1 MKKDIN
7 TLIDEVVSNVHD
19 DWPTLYKIRYVYLAV
34 GKELMRDTDFF
45 LSVDGKLGEANL
57 SSQEIIDIYNSEKGR
72 GLAVICKSAS
82 SILKMAYDRLG
93 IHSELIE
100 TNTSLATIYD
110 EGEFLI
116 NHWFLAVYDDKGKA
130 YFMTLTPDL
139 GYIQM
144 NMETR
149 HFASNIPYIRDF
161 GSKKMQVYKGEEI
174 KPSSISRDE
183 LQKIDIEIGYIKRKY
198 LYNRCHLIGYQLTGE
213 NANEKN
219 LITGTRYLN
228 SEGMLPFE
236 NMIADYIDET
246 DNHVLYR
253 VTPIFKGDNLLASGV
268 QIGAYSVEDKG
279 KGVSFNVYCYNVQP
293 GITIDYTNGDSKLS
307 DGTIASITLNYTKYA
322 LEVGQSKT
330 LVAVTSPESA
340 VKSVTWYSSNNK
352 IATVS
357 KNGKVTA
364 VKAGTV
370 TITAKTTNGLKAIC
384 KVTVKEKSGTA
395 VVNSTSSGS
404 CTYVLN
410 TNTKKF
416 HLPSCSSVKD
426 MKDKN
431 KQEVTC
437 SRDEVID
444 MGYVPCKHCNS

>member
-1 MKKDIN
+1 MKKK
-7 TLIDEVVSNVHD
+7 NVF
-19 DWPTLYKIRYVYLAV
+19 LCL
-34 GKELMRDTDFF
+34 LMALSLVCN
-45 LSVDGKLGEANL
+45 LSVMPASAALQKEKITLNNLPVYSGEAYVELNDNVP
-57 SSQEIIDIYNSEKGR
+57 SFSKKDMTSKAFEKYSK
-72 GLAVICKSAS
+72 L
-82 SILKMAYDRLG
+82 D
-93 IHSELIE
+93 
-100 TNTSLATIYD
+100 
-110 EGEFLI
+110 
-116 NHWFLAVYDDKGKA
+116 
-130 YFMTLTPDL
+130 DL
-139 GYIQM
+139 GRCGAAYA
-144 NMETR
+144 NVCRETMPTEER
-149 HFASNIPYIRDF
+149 GNI
-161 GSKKMQVYKGEEI
+161 GMI
-174 KPSSISRDE
+174 KPSGWHTVKYDNVE
-183 LQKIDIEIGYIKRKY
+183 GKY
-198 LYNRCHLIGYQLTGE
+198 LYNRCHLIGYQLTAE

-228 SEGMLPFE
+228 VEGMLPFE
-236 NMIADYIDET
+236 NLVADYVEET

-268 QIGAYSVEDKG
+268 QIEAYSVEDKG

-364 VKAGTV
+364 VTTGTV

-416 HLPSCSSVKD
+416 HLPSCLSVKD

-437 SRDEVID
+437 YRDEVID
-444 MGYVPCKHCNS
+444 MGYVPCKRCNP

>member
-1 MKKDIN
+1 MKKK
-7 TLIDEVVSNVHD
+7 NVF
-19 DWPTLYKIRYVYLAV
+19 LCL
-34 GKELMRDTDFF
+34 LMALSLVCN
-45 LSVDGKLGEANL
+45 LSVMSASATVQKDKITLNNLPAYSGEAYVELNDNVP
-57 SSQEIIDIYNSEKGR
+57 SFSKKDMTSKAFEK
-72 GLAVICKSAS
+72 
-82 SILKMAYDRLG
+82 Y
-93 IHSELIE
+93 SEL
-100 TNTSLATIYD
+100 D
-110 EGEFLI
+110 
-116 NHWFLAVYDDKGKA
+116 
-130 YFMTLTPDL
+130 DL
-139 GYIQM
+139 GRCGVAYA
-144 NMETR
+144 NVCRETMPTEER
-149 HFASNIPYIRDF
+149 GNI
-161 GSKKMQVYKGEEI
+161 GMI
-174 KPSSISRDE
+174 KPSGWHTVKYDNV
-183 LQKIDIEIGYIKRKY
+183 DGKY
-198 LYNRCHLIGYQLTGE
+198 LYNRCHLIGYQLTAE

-228 SEGMLPFE
+228 VEGMLPFE
-236 NMIADYIDET
+236 NLVADYVEET

-268 QIGAYSVEDKG
+268 QIEAYSVEDKG

-293 GITIDYTNGDSKLS
+293 GIKIDYTNGDSKLS
-307 DGTIASITLNYTKYA
+307 DGTIASITLNYTQYA

-364 VKAGTV
+364 VTAGTV

-384 KVTVKEKSGTA
+384 KVTVKEKSDTT
-395 VVNSTSSGS
+395 VTNSAANGNI
-404 CTYVLN
+404 TYVLN

-444 MGYVPCKHCNS
+444 MGYVPCKRCNP

>member
-1 MKKDIN
+1 MTSK
-7 TLIDEVVSNVHD
+7 
-19 DWPTLYKIRYVYLAV
+19 A
-34 GKELMRDTDFF
+34 F
-45 LSVDGKLGEANL
+45 
-57 SSQEIIDIYNSEKGR
+57 EK
-72 GLAVICKSAS
+72 
-82 SILKMAYDRLG
+82 Y
-93 IHSELIE
+93 SEL
-100 TNTSLATIYD
+100 D
-110 EGEFLI
+110 
-116 NHWFLAVYDDKGKA
+116 
-130 YFMTLTPDL
+130 DL
-139 GYIQM
+139 GRCGTAYA
-144 NMETR
+144 NVCRETMPTEER
-149 HFASNIPYIRDF
+149 GNI
-161 GSKKMQVYKGEEI
+161 GMI
-174 KPSSISRDE
+174 KPSGWHTVKYDNV
-183 LQKIDIEIGYIKRKY
+183 DGKY
-198 LYNRCHLIGYQLTGE
+198 LYNRCHLIGYQLTAE

-228 SEGMLPFE
+228 IEGMLLFE
-236 NMIADYIDET
+236 NMVADYIDET
-246 DNHVLYR
+246 DNHILYR
-253 VTPIFKGDNLLASGV
+253 VTPIFKDDNLLASGV
-268 QIGAYSVEDKG
+268 QMEAYSVEDKG

-370 TITAKTTNGLKAIC
+370 TITAKTSNGLKATC
-384 KVTVKEKSGTA
+384 KVTVKEKSDTT
-395 VVNSTSSGS
+395 VINSSANGNI
-404 CTYVLN
+404 TYVLN

-426 MKDKN
+426 IKDKN

-444 MGYVPCKHCNS
+444 MGYVPCKHCNP

>member
-1 MKKDIN
+1 MKKK
-7 TLIDEVVSNVHD
+7 NVF
-19 DWPTLYKIRYVYLAV
+19 LCLLLALSLV
-34 GKELMRDTDFF
+34 CN
-45 LSVDGKLGEANL
+45 LSVLSASAASQKEKITLNNL
-57 SSQEIIDIYNSEKGR
+57 PAYSEK
-72 GLAVICKSAS
+72 
-82 SILKMAYDRLG
+82 AYVELNDNVPSFSKKDMTSKAFEKY
-93 IHSELIE
+93 SEL
-100 TNTSLATIYD
+100 D
-110 EGEFLI
+110 
-116 NHWFLAVYDDKGKA
+116 
-130 YFMTLTPDL
+130 DL
-139 GYIQM
+139 GRCGVVYA
-144 NMETR
+144 NVCRETMPTEER
-149 HFASNIPYIRDF
+149 GNI
-161 GSKKMQVYKGEEI
+161 GMI
-174 KPSSISRDE
+174 KPSGWQTVKYDNV
-183 LQKIDIEIGYIKRKY
+183 DGKY
-198 LYNRCHLIGYQLTGE
+198 LYNRCHLIGYQLTAE

-228 SEGMLPFE
+228 IDGMLPFE
-236 NMIADYIDET
+236 NMVADYIDET

-268 QIGAYSVEDKG
+268 QMEAYSVEDKG

-293 GITIDYTNGDSKLS
+293 GITIDYTNSDSKLS

-370 TITAKTTNGLKAIC
+370 TITAKTSNGLKATC
-384 KVTVKEKSGTA
+384 KVTVKEKSDTT
-395 VVNSTSSGS
+395 VINSSANGNI
-404 CTYVLN
+404 TYVLN

-426 MKDKN
+426 IKDKN

-444 MGYVPCKHCNS
+444 MGYVPCKRCNP

>member
-1 MKKDIN
+1 MKKKSVF
-7 TLIDEVVSNVHD
+7 LC
-19 DWPTLYKIRYVYLAV
+19 LLLALSLV
-34 GKELMRDTDFF
+34 CN
-45 LSVDGKLGEANL
+45 LSVMAASAAKEKITLNNLPDYSGEAYVELNDNVPDF
-57 SSQEIIDIYNSEKGR
+57 SKKDMTSKAFEK
-72 GLAVICKSAS
+72 
-82 SILKMAYDRLG
+82 Y
-93 IHSELIE
+93 SEL
-100 TNTSLATIYD
+100 D
-110 EGEFLI
+110 
-116 NHWFLAVYDDKGKA
+116 
-130 YFMTLTPDL
+130 DL
-139 GYIQM
+139 GRCGVAYA
-144 NMETR
+144 NVCTETMPTEER
-149 HFASNIPYIRDF
+149 GNI
-161 GSKKMQVYKGEEI
+161 GMI
-174 KPSSISRDE
+174 KPSGWQTVKYDNV
-183 LQKIDIEIGYIKRKY
+183 DGKY
-198 LYNRCHLIGYQLTGE
+198 LYNRCHLIGYQLTAE

-228 SEGMLPFE
+228 VEGMLSFE
-236 NMIADYIDET
+236 NMVADYVENT
-246 DNHVLYR
+246 DNHVLCR

-268 QIGAYSVEDKG
+268 QIEAYSVEDKG

-307 DGTIASITLNYTKYA
+307 DGTIASITLNYTKFA

-352 IATVS
+352 ISTVS

-364 VKAGTV
+364 VTAGTV

-384 KVTVKEKSGTA
+384 KVTVKEKSDTT
-395 VVNSTSSGS
+395 VINGS
-404 CTYVLN
+404 ANGNITYVLN

-431 KQEVTC
+431 KREVTC

-444 MGYVPCKHCNS
+444 MGYVPCKHCNP

>member
-1 MKKDIN
+1 MKKK
-7 TLIDEVVSNVHD
+7 NVF
-19 DWPTLYKIRYVYLAV
+19 LCLLLALSLV
-34 GKELMRDTDFF
+34 CN
-45 LSVDGKLGEANL
+45 LSVMSASATVQKDKITLNNLPAYSGEAYVELNDNVP
-57 SSQEIIDIYNSEKGR
+57 SFSKKDMTTKAFEK
-72 GLAVICKSAS
+72 
-82 SILKMAYDRLG
+82 Y
-93 IHSELIE
+93 SEL
-100 TNTSLATIYD
+100 D
-110 EGEFLI
+110 
-116 NHWFLAVYDDKGKA
+116 
-130 YFMTLTPDL
+130 DL
-139 GYIQM
+139 GRCGAAYA
-144 NMETR
+144 NVCKETMPTEER
-149 HFASNIPYIRDF
+149 GNI
-161 GSKKMQVYKGEEI
+161 GMI
-174 KPSSISRDE
+174 KPSGWQTVKYDNVDGR
-183 LQKIDIEIGYIKRKY
+183 Y
-198 LYNRCHLIGYQLTGE
+198 LYNRCHLIGYQLTAE

-228 SEGMLPFE
+228 IEGMLPFE
-236 NMIADYIDET
+236 NMVADYIDET

-268 QIGAYSVEDKG
+268 QMEAYSVEDKG

-370 TITAKTTNGLKAIC
+370 TITAKTSNELKATC
-384 KVTVKEKSGTA
+384 KVTVKEKYDTT
-395 VVNSTSSGS
+395 VINGS
-404 CTYVLN
+404 ANGNITYVLN

-426 MKDKN
+426 IKDKN

-444 MGYVPCKHCNS
+444 MGYVPCKRCNP

>member
-1 MKKDIN
+1 MKKK
-7 TLIDEVVSNVHD
+7 NVF
-19 DWPTLYKIRYVYLAV
+19 LCLLLALCLV
-34 GKELMRDTDFF
+34 CN
-45 LSVDGKLGEANL
+45 LSVMAASAAKEKITLNNLPAYSGEAYVELNDNVP
-57 SSQEIIDIYNSEKGR
+57 SFSKKDMTTKAFKKY
-72 GLAVICKSAS
+72 
-82 SILKMAYDRLG
+82 
-93 IHSELIE
+93 SEL
-100 TNTSLATIYD
+100 D
-110 EGEFLI
+110 
-116 NHWFLAVYDDKGKA
+116 
-130 YFMTLTPDL
+130 DL
-139 GYIQM
+139 GRCGVAYA
-144 NMETR
+144 NVCTETMPTEER
-149 HFASNIPYIRDF
+149 GNI
-161 GSKKMQVYKGEEI
+161 GMI
-174 KPSSISRDE
+174 KPSGWQTVKYDNV
-183 LQKIDIEIGYIKRKY
+183 DGKY

-213 NANEKN
+213 NASEQN
-219 LITGTRYLN
+219 LITGTRYMN
-228 SEGMLPFE
+228 VEGMLSFE
-236 NMIADYIDET
+236 NMVADYVENT

-268 QIGAYSVEDKG
+268 QMEAYSVEDKG

-357 KNGKVTA
+357 KNGKVT
-364 VKAGTV
+364 VVTTGTV

-384 KVTVKEKSGTA
+384 KVTVKEKSDTTVANGA
-395 VVNSTSSGS
+395 ANGNI
-404 CTYVLN
+404 TYVLN

-444 MGYVPCKHCNS
+444 MGYVPCKRCEP